1 MRYLMEDTREARR
14 LSEKVDP
21 DRWVDDW
28 IGAHLRPG
36 MNVLDAGCG
45 PGVIAATVA
54 DRGRDITVTGVD
66 IGSHRVAE
74 ARRNLGGRGTA
85 VEGDVRRLPFPD
97 GAFDLSYCRLMLQF
111 VPDVEAAVRELSRVT
126 RGGGTIV
133 LYELDGQLNWNH
145 PVDDRLQELLSS
157 VLAGTGERGF
167 DWQVGRKLY
176 TVAVHCGLRDIDV
189 AVEPY
194 HLIAGSI
201 DPVRRDQWALK
212 FDVARPTA
220 TAALGSEQLAEEFF
234 RLFMEHLDSP
244 DTLTY
249 SVAFAVTA
257 TVPEAPTPAAP

>member
-21 DRWVDDW
+21 DRWVGDRLD
-28 IGAHLRPG
+28 AHLRPG

-45 PGVIAATVA
+45 PGVIAAAVA
-54 DRGRDITVTGVD
+54 DRGRGITVTGVD

-74 ARRNLGGRGTA
+74 ARRNLGGKGTA
-85 VEGDVRRLPFPD
+85 VEADVRHLPFAD
-97 GAFDLSYCRLMLQF
+97 DAFDLGYCRLMLQF
-111 VPDVEAAVRELSRVT
+111 VPDVEAAVRELCRVI
-126 RGGGTIV
+126 RPGGTIV

-145 PVDDRLQELLSS
+145 PIDDRLQELLSG
-157 VLAGTGERGF
+157 VLAGTAERGF

-176 TVAVHCGLRDIDV
+176 TVALRCGLRDIDV

-201 DPVRRDQWALK
+201 DPVRREQWALK

-220 TAALGSEQLAEEFF
+220 TAALGSDELADEFF
-234 RLFMEHLDSP
+234 SLFMEHLDRP

-257 TVPEAPTPAAP
+257 SVPAEGASAAR